1 MYIDKDVIE
10 KQIKNINILD
20 YLEKLGYTPTKI
32 SNSYKLPEH
41 GGLWIDDKG
50 EKWNCFAAKKGGGII
65 QIAMYLEDKS
75 WQDAI
80 YSLADKFNIQLDNK
94 MEISEDSIKNNEES
108 KNIEEDMK
116 TKSPEEIKEDAK
128 EDAKEDIQKE
138 LLLPEKD
145 NNSRKL
151 FAYLNKAR
159 GIDNEFIQRCL
170 DEHKI
175 YQSKEIINGK
185 ERNNIIWKIFDDNN
199 NVIGA
204 SWQSTLSYSSQKG
217 FEKGSVKSYFDFK
230 GTGDKLYI
238 FESPIDMLSY
248 LTLAKRHN
256 SYDKIKD
263 ENFIATFGLN
273 DSSLEEYLKKNEN
286 IKELLFCY
294 DNDIDGHITLTS
306 GEKVHKNHGQEKAKE
321 LCDKYSNYICKILT
335 PSRKDYNDVLK
346 KELGIDN
353 TKKEE
358 NINEIE
364 KKDEEIKKDA
374 SDIKKTDNVKNTI
387 LEQLYEEE
395 RKLTQEA
402 KKIIQS
408 IEEIKK
414 SYETTITK
422 ILEVKDKIIKAKEE
436 EYKEIIKNS
445 SYTMIKEGIDINIVY
460 EATKVEKEKLKEI
473 RQEVIN
479 QKQIPMYGIDPEIEA
494 QYSYTEDELRELD
507 DLVLEKT

>member
-1 MYIDKDVIE
+1 M
-10 KQIKNINILD
+10 
-20 YLEKLGYTPTKI
+20 
-32 SNSYKLPEH
+32 
-41 GGLWIDDKG
+41 
-50 EKWNCFAAKKGGGII
+50 
-65 QIAMYLEDKS
+65 
-75 WQDAI
+75 
-80 YSLADKFNIQLDNK
+80 
-94 MEISEDSIKNNEES
+94 
-108 KNIEEDMK
+108 
-116 TKSPEEIKEDAK
+116 
-128 EDAKEDIQKE
+128 
-138 LLLPEKD
+138 
-145 NNSRKL
+145 
-151 FAYLNKAR
+151 
-159 GIDNEFIQRCL
+159 
-170 DEHKI
+170 
-175 YQSKEIINGK
+175 
-185 ERNNIIWKIFDDNN
+185 
-199 NVIGA
+199 
-204 SWQSTLSYSSQKG
+204 
-217 FEKGSVKSYFDFK
+217 
-230 GTGDKLYI
+230 
-238 FESPIDMLSY
+238 
-248 LTLAKRHN
+248 
-256 SYDKIKD
+256 
-263 ENFIATFGLN
+263 
-273 DSSLEEYLKKNEN
+273 
-286 IKELLFCY
+286 
-294 DNDIDGHITLTS
+294 
-306 GEKVHKNHGQEKAKE
+306 
-321 LCDKYSNYICKILT
+321 
-335 PSRKDYNDVLK
+335 K

-494 QYSYTEDELRELD
+494 QYSYTEDERRELD